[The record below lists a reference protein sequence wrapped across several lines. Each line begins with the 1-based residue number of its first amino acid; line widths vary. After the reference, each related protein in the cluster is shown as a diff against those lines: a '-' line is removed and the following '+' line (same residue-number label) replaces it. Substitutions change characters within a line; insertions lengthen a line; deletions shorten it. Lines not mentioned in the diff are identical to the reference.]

1 MSNISIVNLSAYTSP
16 VIQEN
21 KKEDFIEYG
30 SDNNYFQYLI
40 DRYLYS
46 ATNNAIITGVT
57 NMIYGKG
64 IDAIDANKKPNEY
77 AQMRSIIKG
86 DMLKK
91 VALERKMLGM
101 AAMQVVMEKGKVK
114 TLDHFPMHTLRA
126 EKCND
131 KGEIEAWYYYPDWTK
146 KKPSEAPKRIP
157 AFGFGNGNEVEI
169 YVIKPYVSGFH
180 YYTPIDYSGALPYS
194 VLEEEI
200 SDYLINDVQNGF
212 SGTKVINF
220 NNGIPSEEMRDQI
233 KRDVLGKLTGS
244 RGEKVVVAFN
254 ANAESKT
261 TVEDI
266 PLNDAPA
273 HYDYLSK
280 ECFEKLIVGHRV
292 TAPMLLG
299 IRENGGGFSNNADEI
314 ETSTLIFLNLVIK
327 PYQEEIL
334 DALDRILS
342 INDISLD
349 LKFIRIQPLNNEQV
363 TVSENPIIEAVN
375 SLSPLVANKV
385 LESMTA
391 NEIRSLVGLAAEAG
405 GSNLNPS
412 VLSKLSSDLDDIDL
426 DSFGEEI
433 DLDEWELIDSRQ
445 VDYEEEA
452 KLDAE
457 LDALNNPKKS
467 LLSKLWEF
475 VSTGSAFPN
484 AKSEQD
490 GELFKSRYRYSGQ
503 VGANSRPFCV
513 KMLSAN
519 KIYRKEDIMRM
530 SQSKV
535 NEGWGPEGADTYDV
549 FLYKGGGACHH
560 FWTRETYRKKADANN
575 PLAAQITPAQA
586 RKEGEILP
594 TNNPLVYQK
603 PIDMPNQG
611 FLPK

>member
-1 MSNISIVNLSAYTSP
+1 MSNVSIVNLSAYTSP
-16 VIQEN
+16 IIQEN
-21 KKEDFIEYG
+21 KKNNFIEYG

-46 ATNNAIITGVT
+46 ATNNAIITGIT

-64 IDAIDANKKPNEY
+64 IDALDSNKKPNEY
-77 AQMRSIIKG
+77 AQMRSLIKG

-101 AAMQVVMEKGKVK
+101 AAIQVVKEKGLVK
-114 TLDHFPMHTLRA
+114 LLDHFPMNTLRA

-131 KGEIEAWYYYPDWTK
+131 KGQIEAWYYHPDWTK
-146 KKPSEAPKRIP
+146 KKPSEEAKRIP

-180 YYTPIDYSGALPYS
+180 YYTPIDYSGALPYA
-194 VLEEEI
+194 VLEEEVG
-200 SDYLINDVQNGF
+200 DYLINDVQNGF

-220 NNGIPSEEMRDQI
+220 NNGVPHEEMRDQI
-233 KRDVLGKLTGS
+233 KRDVLSKLTGA
-244 RGEKVVVAFN
+244 RGEKVIVAFN

-273 HYDYLSK
+273 HYEYLSK

-292 TAPMLLG
+292 TSPMLLG
-299 IRENGGGFSNNADEI
+299 IRDTGGGLGNNADEI
-314 ETSTLIFLNLVIK
+314 KTATLLFDNIVIK
-327 PYQEEIL
+327 PYQLEIIE
-334 DALDRILS
+334 ALNDILAV
-342 INDISLD
+342 NDISLK
-349 LKFIRIQPLNNEQV
+349 LYFKTIQPLEFVDASGMN
-363 TVSENPIIEAVN
+363 
-375 SLSPLVANKV
+375 
-385 LESMTA
+385 
-391 NEIRSLVGLAAEAG
+391 AEVQEEETG
-405 GSNLNPS
+405 
-412 VLSKLSSDLDDIDL
+412 VKMSSHLDNIDL

-433 DLDEWELIDSRQ
+433 DLNEWELIDSRQ
-445 VDYEEEA
+445 VDYEEEE

-457 LDALNNPKKS
+457 LEALNNPKKS
-467 LLSKLWEF
+467 LLSKLWKF
-475 VSTGSAFPN
+475 VSTGTANPN

-490 GELFKSRYRYSGQ
+490 GELFKSRYRYSGEIS
-503 VGANSRPFCV
+503 ANSRPFCV

-519 KIYRKEDIMRM
+519 KLYRKEDIIKM
-530 SQSKV
+530 SASKV
-535 NEGWGPEGADTYDV
+535 NDGWGPEGADTYDV

-560 FWTRETYRKKADANN
+560 FWTRETYRKKTDVNS
-575 PLAAQITPAQA
+575 PLATKITPAQA

>member
-21 KKEDFIEYG
+21 KKNDFIEYG

-64 IDAIDANKKPNEY
+64 IDALDSNKKPNEY
-77 AQMRSIIKG
+77 AQMRSLIKG

-101 AAMQVVMEKGKVK
+101 AAMQVVMEGKKVK
-114 TLDHFPMHTLRA
+114 SLDHFPMHTLRA

-146 KKPSEAPKRIP
+146 KKPSEAAKRIP

-169 YVIKPYVSGFH
+169 YIIKPYVSGFH

-200 SDYLINDVQNGF
+200 GDYLINDVQNGF

-244 RGEKVVVAFN
+244 RGEKVIVAFN

-273 HYDYLSK
+273 HYEYLSK

-292 TAPMLLG
+292 TSPMLLG
-299 IRENGGGFSNNADEI
+299 IRESGGGLGNNADEI
-314 ETSTLIFLNLVIK
+314 KTATLLFDNIVIK
-327 PYQEEIL
+327 PYQLEII
-334 DALDRILS
+334 DALDNILAV
-342 INDISLD
+342 NEISLK
-349 LKFIRIQPLNNEQV
+349 LYFKTIQPLEFVDASGMN
-363 TVSENPIIEAVN
+363 
-375 SLSPLVANKV
+375 
-385 LESMTA
+385 
-391 NEIRSLVGLAAEAG
+391 AETKEEETG
-405 GSNLNPS
+405 
-412 VLSKLSSDLDDIDL
+412 VKMSSQLDNIDL

-433 DLDEWELIDSRQ
+433 DLNEWELIDSRQ
-445 VDYEEEA
+445 VNYEEEE

-457 LDALNNPKKS
+457 LKLLNNPKKS
-467 LLSKLWEF
+467 LLSKLFNF
-475 VSTGSAFPN
+475 VSTGIANTN

-490 GELFKSRYRYSGQ
+490 GELFKSRYRYSGEI
-503 VGANSRPFCV
+503 GANSREFCV
-513 KMLSAN
+513 KMLNAN
-519 KIYRKEDIMRM
+519 KLYRKEDIMRM
-530 SQSKV
+530 SKQSV
-535 NEGWGPEGADTYDV
+535 NEGWGPNGADNYDI

-560 FWTRETYRKKADANN
+560 FWTRETYRKRADANS
-575 PLAAQITPAQA
+575 PLAEEITAAQA
-586 RKEGEILP
+586 RKAGEILP
-594 TNNPLVYQK
+594 TNDSKVYQK
-603 PIDMPNQG
+603 PINMPNKG

>member
-21 KKEDFIEYG
+21 KKNDFIEYG

-64 IDAIDANKKPNEY
+64 IDALDSNKKPNEY

-114 TLDHFPMHTLRA
+114 SLDHFPMHTLRA

-200 SDYLINDVQNGF
+200 SDYLINDVKNGF

-220 NNGIPSEEMRDQI
+220 NNGIPSEEMRDKI

-244 RGEKVVVAFN
+244 RGEKVIVAFN

-273 HYDYLSK
+273 HYEYLSK

-292 TAPMLLG
+292 TSPMLLG
-299 IRENGGGFSNNADEI
+299 IRDTGGGLGNNADEI
-314 ETSTLIFLNLVIK
+314 KTATLLFDNIVIK
-327 PYQEEIL
+327 PYQLEIIE
-334 DALDRILS
+334 ALDEVLAV
-342 INDISLD
+342 NEISLK
-349 LKFIRIQPLNNEQV
+349 LYFRTIQPLEFVDASGMN
-363 TVSENPIIEAVN
+363 
-375 SLSPLVANKV
+375 
-385 LESMTA
+385 
-391 NEIRSLVGLAAEAG
+391 AETTEEETG
-405 GSNLNPS
+405 
-412 VLSKLSSDLDDIDL
+412 VKMSSHLDTIDL

-433 DLDEWELIDSRQ
+433 DLNEWELIDSRQ
-445 VDYEEEA
+445 VEYEEEEN
-452 KLDAE
+452 LDAE
-457 LDALNNPKKS
+457 LKALNNPKKS
-467 LLSKLWEF
+467 VLSKIWNF

-490 GELFKSRYRYSGQ
+490 GELFKSRYRYSGE
-503 VGANSRPFCV
+503 VGSNSRPFCV

-519 KIYRKEDIMRM
+519 KVYRKEDIMRM

-594 TNNPLVYQK
+594 TNNPLVYEK
-603 PIDMPNQG
+603 PINMPNQG

>member
-21 KKEDFIEYG
+21 KKNEFIEYG

-64 IDAIDANKKPNEY
+64 IDALDSNKKPNEY

-101 AAMQVVMEKGKVK
+101 AAMQVIMEKGKVK

-131 KGEIEAWYYYPDWTK
+131 KGQIEAWYYFPDWTK

-200 SDYLINDVQNGF
+200 SDYLINDVKNGF

-220 NNGIPSEEMRDQI
+220 NNGIPTEEMRDKI

-244 RGEKVVVAFN
+244 RGEKVIVAFN

-292 TAPMLLG
+292 TSPMLLG
-299 IRENGGGFSNNADEI
+299 IRETGGGLGNNADEI
-314 ETSTLIFLNLVIK
+314 KTATLLFDNIVIK
-327 PYQEEIL
+327 PYQLEII
-334 DALDRILS
+334 DALDEILAL
-342 INDISLD
+342 NEISLK
-349 LKFIRIQPLNNEQV
+349 LYFKTIQPLEFVDISGMN
-363 TVSENPIIEAVN
+363 
-375 SLSPLVANKV
+375 
-385 LESMTA
+385 
-391 NEIRSLVGLAAEAG
+391 AETTEEETG
-405 GSNLNPS
+405 
-412 VLSKLSSDLDDIDL
+412 VKMSSHLDNIDL
-426 DSFGEEI
+426 DSFGEDI
-433 DLDEWELIDSRQ
+433 DLNEWELIDSRQ
-445 VDYEEEA
+445 VDYEEEE

-457 LDALNNPKKS
+457 LESLNNPKKS
-467 LLSKLWEF
+467 ILSKIWNF
-475 VSTGSAFPN
+475 VSTGSANPN

-503 VGANSRPFCV
+503 VSENSRPFCV
-513 KMLSAN
+513 KMLSAD
-519 KIYRKEDIMRM
+519 KLYRKEDIMRM
-530 SQSKV
+530 SKSEV
-535 NEGWGPEGADTYDV
+535 NKGWGPEGADTYDV

-560 FWTRETYRKKADANN
+560 FWTRETYRKKQDVNS
-575 PLAAQITPAQA
+575 PLASQITPAQA

>member
-21 KKEDFIEYG
+21 KKNDFIEYG

-64 IDAIDANKKPNEY
+64 IDALDSNKKPNEY

-101 AAMQVVMEKGKVK
+101 AAMQVVMEGKKVK
-114 TLDHFPMHTLRA
+114 SLDHFPMQTLRA

-146 KKPSEAPKRIP
+146 KKPSEQAKRIP

-200 SDYLINDVQNGF
+200 GDYLINDVQNGF

-233 KRDVLGKLTGS
+233 KRDVLGKLTGA
-244 RGEKVVVAFN
+244 RGEKVIVAFN

-261 TVEDI
+261 TVEDV

-273 HYDYLSK
+273 HYEYLSK

-292 TAPMLLG
+292 TSPMLLG
-299 IRENGGGFSNNADEI
+299 IRDTGGGLGNNADEI
-314 ETSTLIFLNLVIK
+314 KTATLLFDNIVIK
-327 PYQEEIL
+327 PYQLEII
-334 DALDRILS
+334 DALDEVLAVNEIK
-342 INDISLD
+342 
-349 LKFIRIQPLNNEQV
+349 LKLYFKTIQPLEFV
-363 TVSENPIIEAVN
+363 DVSGMNAE
-375 SLSPLVANKV
+375 
-385 LESMTA
+385 TA
-391 NEIRSLVGLAAEAG
+391 EEETGVKMSAHT
-405 GSNLNPS
+405 NPS
-412 VLSKLSSDLDDIDL
+412 VADLLIDK
-426 DSFGEEI
+426 GEE
-433 DLDEWELIDSRQ
+433 LGEEWVLIDETE
-445 VDYEEEA
+445 VDYDTEEE
-452 KLDAE
+452 LDLE
-457 LDALNNPKKS
+457 IEALNNKNKKEQS
-467 LLSKLWEF
+467 LLSKVWNF
-475 VSTGSAFPN
+475 ATTGTARPN
-484 AKSEQD
+484 IKSEQD
-490 GELFKSRYRYSGQ
+490 KNIDGVQFVTRYVYSGNLT
-503 VGANSRPFCV
+503 GEREFCN
-513 KMLSAN
+513 KMLNA
-519 KIYRKEDIMRM
+519 KKVYRKEDIFAMK
-530 SQSKV
+530 SVEV
-535 NEGWGPEGADTYDV
+535 NAGFGKSGAGTYDIW
-549 FLYKGGGACHH
+549 LYKGGPRCQHKWLRRTYAS
-560 FWTRETYRKKADANN
+560 FETKID
-575 PLAAQITPAQA
+575 
-586 RKEGEILP
+586 P
-594 TNNPLVYQK
+594 TNPNAKPLSIATAEKYGYRIRNDKEVSMK
-603 PIDMPNQG
+603 PSDMPYKGYTKEYWDEKG
-611 FLPK
+611 FKN